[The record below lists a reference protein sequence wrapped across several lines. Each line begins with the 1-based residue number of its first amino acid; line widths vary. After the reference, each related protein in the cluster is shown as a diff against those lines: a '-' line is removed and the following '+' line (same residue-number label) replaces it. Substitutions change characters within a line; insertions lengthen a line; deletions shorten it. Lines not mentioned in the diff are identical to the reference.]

1 MLKIFKFY
9 TTLSLTLAMLLCN
22 GLAFGSYYNKNPIIQ
37 SNQSNIQSNS
47 VQKNSLEFANQNQNK
62 LKNNHLK
69 QVQIS
74 NSNGYNG
81 LHQKL
86 SSTKGYAS
94 KNTNLKLHT
103 NNNMQSNKFYTKG
116 VRSKRSYMNINLTAG
131 LSNYSNKISLNDP
144 SWNINDSSGNK
155 LSNNISKTSPM
166 FGVQARFFPMSQ
178 ALIKTKGGISFFKP
192 FFAVDIYA
200 SLPSKI
206 KMQKTIRQT
215 INNKTQDA
223 IYSSDATLNNGI
235 SLFLGAGLNLINNFY
250 ILGAYD
256 VLYGKTRIETGYKF
270 SMFNLYKHQ
279 VTIFAAMDS
288 AKNSLKTEQKI
299 NNIGVDGNI
308 AYKAFSLG
316 AAFEVF

>member
-9 TTLSLTLAMLLCN
+9 TTLNLTLAMLLYN

-37 SNQSNIQSNS
+37 SNQSNIKFDS
-47 VQKNSLEFANQNQNK
+47 VEKKSLEFAKYNK
-62 LKNNHLK
+62 DKIQNNHLK

-74 NSNGYNG
+74 NANGYNG

-86 SSTKGYAS
+86 QSIKGYTS
-94 KNTNLKLHT
+94 KNNDLK
-103 NNNMQSNKFYTKG
+103 NKFYAKG
-116 VRSKRSYMNINLTAG
+116 VRSKRSFMNINITSA
-131 LSNYSNKISLNDP
+131 LSSYSNKISLNDA
-144 SWNINDSSGNK
+144 SWNVTDSSGNT
-155 LSNNISKTSPM
+155 LSNNISKISPV

-192 FFAVDIYA
+192 FFAIDFYA
-200 SLPSKI
+200 SLPSKM
-206 KMQKTIRQT
+206 KLQKTIRQT
-215 INNKTQDA
+215 LSNKTQDA
-223 IYSSDATLNNGI
+223 TYSIDVELNNGT

-270 SMFNLYKHQ
+270 PVFNLYKHQ

-288 AKNSLKTEQKI
+288 GKNNLKTEQKI
-299 NNIGVDGNI
+299 NNIGVNGNI
-308 AYKAFSLG
+308 AYKAFSFG
-316 AAFEVF
+316 AAFEIF

>member
-1 MLKIFKFY
+1 
-9 TTLSLTLAMLLCN
+9 
-22 GLAFGSYYNKNPIIQ
+22 
-37 SNQSNIQSNS
+37 
-47 VQKNSLEFANQNQNK
+47 
-62 LKNNHLK
+62 
-69 QVQIS
+69 
-74 NSNGYNG
+74 
-81 LHQKL
+81 
-86 SSTKGYAS
+86 
-94 KNTNLKLHT
+94 
-103 NNNMQSNKFYTKG
+103 
-116 VRSKRSYMNINLTAG
+116 
-131 LSNYSNKISLNDP
+131 
-144 SWNINDSSGNK
+144 
-155 LSNNISKTSPM
+155 
-166 FGVQARFFPMSQ
+166 MSQ

-192 FFAVDIYA
+192 FFAIDFYA

-206 KMQKTIRQT
+206 KLQKTIRQT

-223 IYSSDATLNNGI
+223 IYSSDATLNNGT

-250 ILGAYD
+250 ILGGYD